1 MRRSSIFLLLGAVF
15 LGLLA
20 VLAARSFL
28 GPQPGDG
35 SAAQQLPTVTAVVVG
50 KPMKF
55 GDVVTPDKLK
65 IVNLPGA
72 LPSGSYPSIRDAVG
86 DGSRTALRDIK
97 IDELLLAM
105 SITGGE
111 GRMASSTLLGQ
122 DMRAVAVPV
131 SETAGAGGFLAPGD
145 RVDVFLTRTMDDAAA
160 YATVIVQ
167 GARVLAVGQ
176 IADTSKADPVIVK
189 SATLE
194 VTPAEAQRI
203 ALAQNIGTITLA
215 LRPTGDEARLPATTT
230 SAFEFFGGA
239 GRQQAPAP
247 QSTGPAASAAPAGPP
262 PIRGPQ
268 VTIVRGTVATS
279 YPVAR

>member
-20 VLAARSFL
+20 VFAARSFL
-28 GPQPGDG
+28 GPQAGG
-35 SAAQQLPTVTAVVVG
+35 GEAAPQVSSVTAVVVA

-65 IVNLPGA
+65 IINLPGA
-72 LPSGSYPSIRDAVG
+72 LPSGAFPAVRDAVG

-97 IDELLLAM
+97 IDELLLTM

-145 RVDVFLTRTMDDAAA
+145 RVDVFLTRTMDEGAA
-160 YATVIVQ
+160 YTTAVVQ

-203 ALAQNIGTITLA
+203 ALAQTIGAITLA
-215 LRPTGDEARLPATTT
+215 LRPTGDEARVPTFTT

-239 GRQQAPAP
+239 GRPQPAAAPAP
-247 QSTGPAASAAPAGPP
+247 AGGGSAPAGPP
-262 PIRGPQ
+262 VIRGPQ
-268 VTIVRGTVATS
+268 VTIVRGTESTS
-279 YPVAR
+279 YAVAR

>member
-20 VLAARSFL
+20 VFAARSVL
-28 GPQPGDG
+28 TPQGGQSG
-35 SAAQQLPTVTAVVVG
+35 SAPQVATVTAVVVA

-65 IVNLPGA
+65 IINLPGA
-72 LPSGSYPSIRDAVG
+72 LPNGAYPAVRDAVG
-86 DGSRTALRDIK
+86 DGNRTALRDINV
-97 IDELLLAM
+97 DELLLTM

-111 GRMASSTLLGQ
+111 GRLASSTLLGQ
-122 DMRAVAVPV
+122 DMRAIAVPV
-131 SETAGAGGFLAPGD
+131 SETAGTGGFLAAGD
-145 RVDVFLTRTMDDAAA
+145 RVDVFLTRTMDEGAA
-160 YATVIVQ
+160 YTSAIVQ

-203 ALAQNIGTITLA
+203 ALAQNIGNITLA
-215 LRPTGDEARLPATTT
+215 LRATGDESRLPMTTT

-239 GRQQAPAP
+239 GRQQAA
-247 QSTGPAASAAPAGPP
+247 PAAASAGPAAPAGPP

-268 VTIVRGTVATS
+268 VTVVRGTESTS

>member
-20 VLAARSFL
+20 VFAARSFL
-28 GPQPGDG
+28 APRTGD
-35 SAAQQLPTVTAVVVG
+35 AATSKQVPTVTAVVVA

-65 IVNLPGA
+65 IINLPGA
-72 LPSGSYPSIRDAVG
+72 LPNGAYPGIREAVG
-86 DGSRTALRDIK
+86 DGNRAALRDINV
-97 IDELLLAM
+97 DELLLSM

-122 DMRAVAVPV
+122 DMRAVSVPV

-145 RVDVFLTRTMDDAAA
+145 RVDVFLSRSMDEGAA
-160 YATVIVQ
+160 YATTIVQ

-203 ALAQNIGTITLA
+203 ALAQTIGSITLA
-215 LRPTGDEARLPATTT
+215 LRATGDEARIPTTTT

-239 GRQQAPAP
+239 GRPQPQQ
-247 QSTGPAASAAPAGPP
+247 AAPAGGAAAPSGPP
-262 PIRGPQ
+262 AIRGPQ
-268 VTIVRGTVATS
+268 VTVIRGTESTS

>member
-20 VLAARSFL
+20 VFAARSFL
-28 GPQPGDG
+28 APRTGDG
-35 SAAQQLPTVTAVVVG
+35 AGAPQVATVTAVVVA

-65 IVNLPGA
+65 IINLPGA
-72 LPSGSYPSIRDAVG
+72 LPNGAYPTVREAVG
-86 DGSRTALRDIK
+86 DGNRAALRDINV
-97 IDELLLAM
+97 DELLLTM

-131 SETAGAGGFLAPGD
+131 TETAGAGGFLAPGD
-145 RVDVFLTRTMDDAAA
+145 RVDVFLTRTMDEGAA
-160 YATVIVQ
+160 YATTIVQ

-176 IADTSKADPVIVK
+176 LADTSKADPVIVK

-203 ALAQNIGTITLA
+203 ALAQSIGAITLA
-215 LRPTGDEARLPATTT
+215 LRATGDEARMPTTTT

-239 GRQQAPAP
+239 GRAQMASAGAPA
-247 QSTGPAASAAPAGPP
+247 AASSAPAGPP

-268 VTIVRGTVATS
+268 VTIVRGTESTS

>member
-20 VLAARSFL
+20 VVAARSFL
-28 GPQPGDG
+28 APRTGDG
-35 SAAQQLPTVTAVVVG
+35 AAAPQVATVTAVVVA

-65 IVNLPGA
+65 TIKIPGA
-72 LPSGSYPSIRDAVG
+72 LPNGAYPSVREAVG
-86 DGSRTALRDIK
+86 DGNRAAMRDINV
-97 IDELLLAM
+97 DELLLSM

-111 GRMASSTLLGQ
+111 GRLASSSLLGQ

-131 SETAGAGGFLAPGD
+131 SETAGAGGFVAPGD
-145 RVDVFLTRTMDDAAA
+145 RVDVVLARQMNEGAA
-160 YATVIVQ
+160 YASTIVQ

-176 IADTSKADPVIVK
+176 LADTSKADPVIVK

-203 ALAQNIGTITLA
+203 ALAQSIGTITLA
-215 LRPTGDEARLPATTT
+215 LRATGDEARMPTTTT

-239 GRQQAPAP
+239 GRMQMA
-247 QSTGPAASAAPAGPP
+247 SSDGPAAASSAPAGPL

-268 VTIVRGTVATS
+268 VTIVRGTESTN